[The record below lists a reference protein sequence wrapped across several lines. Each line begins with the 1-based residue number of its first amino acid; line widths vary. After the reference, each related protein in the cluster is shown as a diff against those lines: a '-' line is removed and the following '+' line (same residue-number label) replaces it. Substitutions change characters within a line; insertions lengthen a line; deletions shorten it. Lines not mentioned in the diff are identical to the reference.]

1 MHFLNDEWK
10 PCHVI
15 INFFETTETSRSAM
29 ASQVNEVFGKHG
41 GSMLKLL
48 VMPNDEGNLSTMIIT
63 FIFCCFMWSVGVG
76 NNICKDML
84 RVCYV

>member
-1 MHFLNDEWK
+1 
-10 PCHVI
+10 
-15 INFFETTETSRSAM
+15 
-29 ASQVNEVFGKHG
+29 
-41 GSMLKLL
+41 
-48 VMPNDEGNLSTMIIT
+48 MIIT